1 MVSVIF
7 LLKTIMTPVILIDG
21 KKQSKAGIFNRN
33 TQFGD
38 GLFETCLVEN
48 KKLLFWSNHFE
59 RMKLGCDRL
68 KISMID
74 ETLWLSDIKKAFS
87 LMKIDNCIVKLVL
100 SRGESLRGYS
110 YKDNIR
116 PIRITIVSELKKN
129 NQDKGFSL
137 EFCNSGYNSNPKLAG
152 IKHCNRLEQVIA
164 RAGIKVDD
172 GIMLDENENVVSVT
186 QGNIFCIQGNRLITP
201 NLDKCGI
208 EGTRRAVILKIAVDL
223 GFDINIKNL
232 SVAELLRSDEV
243 FISNSIQ
250 GVGPVNQI
258 EDFVYSKHKI
268 TEIISETLKEKSTE
282 DNSFIWL

>member
-1 MVSVIF
+1 
-7 LLKTIMTPVILIDG
+7 MTPVILIDG
-21 KKQSKAGIFNRN
+21 KKQSKASIFNRN

-116 PIRITIVSELKKN
+116 PIRITIVSELKNN
-129 NQDKGFSL
+129 NQDKAFSL

>member
-21 KKQSKAGIFNRN
+21 KKQSKASVFNRN

-48 KKLLFWSNHFE
+48 KKLLFWSNHLE
-59 RMKLGCDRL
+59 RMRLGCDRL

-74 ETLWLSDIKKAFS
+74 ETLWLSDIRKAFS

-110 YKDNIR
+110 YKYNIR

>member
-1 MVSVIF
+1 
-7 LLKTIMTPVILIDG
+7 MTPVILIDG
-21 KKQSKAGIFNRN
+21 KKQSKASVFNRN

-48 KKLLFWSNHFE
+48 KKLLFWSNHLE
-59 RMKLGCDRL
+59 RMRLGCDRL
-68 KISMID
+68 NISMID
-74 ETLWLSDIKKAFS
+74 ETLWLSDIRKAFS

-186 QGNIFCIQGNRLITP
+186 QGNIFCIQGNGLITP

>member
-1 MVSVIF
+1 
-7 LLKTIMTPVILIDG
+7 MTPVILIDG
-21 KKQSKAGIFNRN
+21 KKQSKASIFNRN

-232 SVAELLRSDEV
+232 SVEELLRSDEV

-268 TEIISETLKEKSTE
+268 TEIISETLKEKSAE

>member
-1 MVSVIF
+1 
-7 LLKTIMTPVILIDG
+7 MTPVILIDG
-21 KKQSKAGIFNRN
+21 KKQSKASIFNRN

-110 YKDNIR
+110 YKYNIR

>member
-1 MVSVIF
+1 
-7 LLKTIMTPVILIDG
+7 MTPVILIDG
-21 KKQSKAGIFNRN
+21 KKQSKASIFNRN

-268 TEIISETLKEKSTE
+268 TEIISETLKEKSAE

>member
-1 MVSVIF
+1 
-7 LLKTIMTPVILIDG
+7 MTPVILIDG
-21 KKQSKAGIFNRN
+21 KKQSKASIFNRN

-116 PIRITIVSELKKN
+116 PIRMTIVSELKKN
-129 NQDKGFSL
+129 NKNKIFSL

>member
-1 MVSVIF
+1 
-7 LLKTIMTPVILIDG
+7 MTPVILIDG
-21 KKQSKAGIFNRN
+21 KKQSKASIFNRN

-129 NQDKGFSL
+129 NQDKRFSL

-152 IKHCNRLEQVIA
+152 IKHCNRLEQVLA
-164 RAGIKVDD
+164 SASIKVDD

-268 TEIISETLKEKSTE
+268 TEIISEALKEKSTE

>member
-1 MVSVIF
+1 
-7 LLKTIMTPVILIDG
+7 MTLVILIDG
-21 KKQSKAGIFNRN
+21 KKQSKASIFNRN

-116 PIRITIVSELKKN
+116 PIRITIVSELKNN
-129 NQDKGFSL
+129 NQDKAFSL

>member
-1 MVSVIF
+1 
-7 LLKTIMTPVILIDG
+7 MTPVILIDG
-21 KKQSKAGIFNRN
+21 KKQSKASIFNRN

-129 NQDKGFSL
+129 NQDKAFSL

-268 TEIISETLKEKSTE
+268 TEIISETLKEKSAE

>member
-1 MVSVIF
+1 
-7 LLKTIMTPVILIDG
+7 MTPVILIDG
-21 KKQSKAGIFNRN
+21 KKQSKASIFNRN

-129 NQDKGFSL
+129 NQDKRFSL

-208 EGTRRAVILKIAVDL
+208 EGTRRAVIIKIAVDL

-268 TEIISETLKEKSTE
+268 TEIISETLKEKSAE

>member
-1 MVSVIF
+1 MN
-7 LLKTIMTPVILIDG
+7 PVVLIDG
-21 KKQSKAGIFNRN
+21 KKQSKASIFNRN

-186 QGNIFCIQGNRLITP
+186 QGNIFCVQGNRLITP

>member
-1 MVSVIF
+1 
-7 LLKTIMTPVILIDG
+7 MTPVILIDG
-21 KKQSKAGIFNRN
+21 KKQSKASIFNRN

-186 QGNIFCIQGNRLITP
+186 QGNIFCVQGNRLITP

>member
-1 MVSVIF
+1 
-7 LLKTIMTPVILIDG
+7 MTPVILIDG
-21 KKQSKAGIFNRN
+21 KKQSKASIFNRN

-129 NQDKGFSL
+129 NQDKAFSL

-232 SVAELLRSDEV
+232 SVEELLRSDEV

>member
-1 MVSVIF
+1 
-7 LLKTIMTPVILIDG
+7 MTPVILIDG
-21 KKQSKAGIFNRN
+21 KKQSKASIFNRN

-48 KKLLFWSNHFE
+48 KKLLFWSNHLE
-59 RMKLGCDRL
+59 RMRLGCDRL

-74 ETLWLSDIKKAFS
+74 ETLWLSDIRKAFS

>member
-1 MVSVIF
+1 MI
-7 LLKTIMTPVILIDG
+7 PVILIDG
-21 KKQSKAGIFNRN
+21 KKQSKASIFNRN

>member
-1 MVSVIF
+1 
-7 LLKTIMTPVILIDG
+7 
-21 KKQSKAGIFNRN
+21 
-33 TQFGD
+33 
-38 GLFETCLVEN
+38 
-48 KKLLFWSNHFE
+48 
-59 RMKLGCDRL
+59 
-68 KISMID
+68 MID

-164 RAGIKVDD
+164 RAGIKNDD

>member
-1 MVSVIF
+1 
-7 LLKTIMTPVILIDG
+7 MTPVILIDG
-21 KKQSKAGIFNRN
+21 KKQSKASIFNRN

-186 QGNIFCIQGNRLITP
+186 QGNIFCIQGNGLITP

>member
-1 MVSVIF
+1 MN
-7 LLKTIMTPVILIDG
+7 PVVLIDG
-21 KKQSKAGIFNRN
+21 KKQSKASIFNRN

-223 GFDINIKNL
+223 GFDISIKDL
-232 SVAELLRSDEV
+232 SVKELLQSDEV

-250 GVGPVNQI
+250 GVGPVNRI

-268 TEIISETLKEKSTE
+268 TEIISETLKEKSAE

>member
-1 MVSVIF
+1 
-7 LLKTIMTPVILIDG
+7 MTPVILIDG
-21 KKQSKAGIFNRN
+21 KKQSKASIFNRN

-116 PIRITIVSELKKN
+116 PIRITIVSELKNN
-129 NQDKGFSL
+129 NQDKAFSL

-208 EGTRRAVILKIAVDL
+208 EGTRRAVIIKIAVDL

>member
-1 MVSVIF
+1 
-7 LLKTIMTPVILIDG
+7 MTPVILIDG
-21 KKQSKAGIFNRN
+21 KKQSKASIFNRN

-208 EGTRRAVILKIAVDL
+208 EGTRRAVIIKIAVDL

>member
-1 MVSVIF
+1 
-7 LLKTIMTPVILIDG
+7 
-21 KKQSKAGIFNRN
+21 
-33 TQFGD
+33 
-38 GLFETCLVEN
+38 
-48 KKLLFWSNHFE
+48 
-59 RMKLGCDRL
+59 
-68 KISMID
+68 MID
-74 ETLWLSDIKKAFS
+74 ETLWLSDIRKAFS

-110 YKDNIR
+110 YKYNIR

-129 NQDKGFSL
+129 NQDKAFSL

-164 RAGIKVDD
+164 RAGIKNDD
-172 GIMLDENENVVSVT
+172 GIMLDENENVISVT
-186 QGNIFCIQGNRLITP
+186 QGNIFCVQGNRLITP

-208 EGTRRAVILKIAVDL
+208 EGTRRAVILKIAADL
-223 GFDINIKNL
+223 GFDISIKNL
-232 SVAELLRSDEV
+232 SVKELLRSDEV

-250 GVGPVNQI
+250 GVGPVNRI

-268 TEIISETLKEKSTE
+268 TEIISETLKEKSAE

>member
-1 MVSVIF
+1 
-7 LLKTIMTPVILIDG
+7 MTPVILIDG
-21 KKQSKAGIFNRN
+21 KKQSKTSIFNRN

-48 KKLLFWSNHFE
+48 NKLLFWSNHFE

-68 KISMID
+68 NISMID

>member
-1 MVSVIF
+1 
-7 LLKTIMTPVILIDG
+7 MTPVILIDG
-21 KKQSKAGIFNRN
+21 KKQSKASIFNRN

-116 PIRITIVSELKKN
+116 PIRMTIVSELKKN
-129 NQDKGFSL
+129 NKNKIFSL

-208 EGTRRAVILKIAVDL
+208 EGTRRAVIIKIAVDL

>member
-1 MVSVIF
+1 
-7 LLKTIMTPVILIDG
+7 MTPVILIDG
-21 KKQSKAGIFNRN
+21 KKQSKASIFNRN

-129 NQDKGFSL
+129 NQDKRFSL

>member
-1 MVSVIF
+1 
-7 LLKTIMTPVILIDG
+7 MTPVILIDG
-21 KKQSKAGIFNRN
+21 KKQSKASIFNRN

-110 YKDNIR
+110 YKYNIR

-129 NQDKGFSL
+129 NQDKRFSL

>member
-1 MVSVIF
+1 
-7 LLKTIMTPVILIDG
+7 
-21 KKQSKAGIFNRN
+21 
-33 TQFGD
+33 
-38 GLFETCLVEN
+38 
-48 KKLLFWSNHFE
+48 
-59 RMKLGCDRL
+59 
-68 KISMID
+68 MID

-129 NQDKGFSL
+129 NQDKRFSL

>member
-1 MVSVIF
+1 
-7 LLKTIMTPVILIDG
+7 MTPVILIDG
-21 KKQSKAGIFNRN
+21 KKQSKASIFNRN

-232 SVAELLRSDEV
+232 SVEELLRSDEV

>member
-1 MVSVIF
+1 MN
-7 LLKTIMTPVILIDG
+7 PVVLIDG
-21 KKQSKAGIFNRN
+21 KKQSKTSVFNRN

-48 KKLLFWSNHFE
+48 KKLLFWSNHLE
-59 RMKLGCDRL
+59 RMRLGCDRL
-68 KISMID
+68 NISMID
-74 ETLWLSDIKKAFS
+74 ETLWLSDIRKAFS

-129 NQDKGFSL
+129 NQDKAFSL

-164 RAGIKVDD
+164 RAGIKNDD
-172 GIMLDENENVVSVT
+172 GIMLDENENVISVT
-186 QGNIFCIQGNRLITP
+186 QGNIFCVQGNRLITP

-208 EGTRRAVILKIAVDL
+208 EGTRRAVILKIAADL
-223 GFDINIKNL
+223 GFDISIKDL
-232 SVAELLRSDEV
+232 SVKELLQSDEV

-250 GVGPVNQI
+250 GVSPVNRI

>member
-1 MVSVIF
+1 
-7 LLKTIMTPVILIDG
+7 MTPVILIDG
-21 KKQSKAGIFNRN
+21 KKQSKASIFNRN

-129 NQDKGFSL
+129 NQDKG
-137 EFCNSGYNSNPKLAG
+137 
-152 IKHCNRLEQVIA
+152 
-164 RAGIKVDD
+164 
-172 GIMLDENENVVSVT
+172 
-186 QGNIFCIQGNRLITP
+186 IFFR
-201 NLDKCGI
+201 
-208 EGTRRAVILKIAVDL
+208 IL
-223 GFDINIKNL
+223 
-232 SVAELLRSDEV
+232 
-243 FISNSIQ
+243 Q
-250 GVGPVNQI
+250 
-258 EDFVYSKHKI
+258 
-268 TEIISETLKEKSTE
+268 
-282 DNSFIWL
+282 

>member
-1 MVSVIF
+1 MN
-7 LLKTIMTPVILIDG
+7 PVVLIDG
-21 KKQSKAGIFNRN
+21 KKQSKASIFNRN

>member
-1 MVSVIF
+1 
-7 LLKTIMTPVILIDG
+7 MTPVILIDG
-21 KKQSKAGIFNRN
+21 KKQSKASVFNRN

-48 KKLLFWSNHFE
+48 KKLLFWSNHLE
-59 RMKLGCDRL
+59 RMRLGCDCL
-68 KISMID
+68 NISMID
-74 ETLWLSDIKKAFS
+74 ETLWLSDIRKAFS

-232 SVAELLRSDEV
+232 SVEELLRSDEV

>member
-1 MVSVIF
+1 
-7 LLKTIMTPVILIDG
+7 MTPVILIDG
-21 KKQSKAGIFNRN
+21 KKQSKASIFNRN

-129 NQDKGFSL
+129 NQDKTFSL

>member
-1 MVSVIF
+1 
-7 LLKTIMTPVILIDG
+7 MTPVILIDG
-21 KKQSKAGIFNRN
+21 KKQSKTSIFNRN

-129 NQDKGFSL
+129 NQDKRFSL

>member
-1 MVSVIF
+1 
-7 LLKTIMTPVILIDG
+7 MTPVILIDG
-21 KKQSKAGIFNRN
+21 KKQSKASIFNRN

-258 EDFVYSKHKI
+258 EDFAYSKHKI
-268 TEIISETLKEKSTE
+268 TEIISEALKEKSTE